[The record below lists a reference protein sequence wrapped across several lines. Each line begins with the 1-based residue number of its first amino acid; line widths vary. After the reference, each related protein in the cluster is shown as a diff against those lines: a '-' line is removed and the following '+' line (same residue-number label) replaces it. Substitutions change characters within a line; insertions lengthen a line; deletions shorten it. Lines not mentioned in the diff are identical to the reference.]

1 MATKK
6 KPSPALPPTPQISEA
21 EQRQRAIA
29 LAERQIKITRRLIAA
44 KKSYNDLI
52 EFTKFTMPDPEDLD
66 DPQLSRYKPA
76 RHHEII
82 AAALQEVE
90 AGRILRL
97 AISVFPQSGKS
108 ELASRRFPSWYIGRN
123 PEKNLMFG
131 TYSQDFAEK
140 FGFQVR
146 GIIDKPNYRQVFP
159 KVSLAE
165 GSKSRAQ
172 MTVNEYGGSLL
183 FLGRGGMGS
192 GNPASLFVIDDPI
205 KDAKEAQ
212 SMTIRDDVWDWYTH
226 VVEARCNVF
235 SAQIIIQ
242 TRWSE
247 DDLIGR
253 LTDKNNP
260 HYHPLVAAQWKVI
273 NIPAVITDDELAT
286 IMGKNVGDALWPERF
301 PLETL
306 AVKQAL
312 DPVAYSALYMG
323 RPTPPEGVFFKE
335 KEIFTYD
342 PDQAPKNFRPYMTG
356 DMALGTS
363 KQNDHTC
370 VGKWMLDEH
379 DNLYLSPDL
388 FWDRKK
394 ADASV
399 EKILDMMSDFKPMD
413 TWWEKGQIDK
423 AVGPF
428 FMKSAIE
435 RKVYNS
441 ITALPVAGD
450 KGFRASAIRGR
461 MRVGKVFFPRFA
473 PWWPKA
479 KDQLLK
485 FTGSGDD
492 MEDDFVDMCSLI
504 GQALGKQVKVDSGT
518 DTNVVKFPKVGTLGW
533 IKHAHKQ
540 EERERKKLERGG
552 F

>member
-1 MATKK
+1 MAKK
-6 KPSPALPPTPQISEA
+6 KLPPPAPPAAPARVLDRAQELA
-21 EQRQRAIA
+21 RQEH
-29 LAERQIKITRRLIAA
+29 LAKVTRRLIAA
-44 KKSYNDLI
+44 KKSRDDLI
-52 EFTKFTMPDPEDLD
+52 EFTKFTMPDPEDID
-66 DPQLSRYKPA
+66 DPRFSRYKPA

-97 AISVFPQSGKS
+97 AISMFPQSGKS
-108 ELASRRFPSWYIGRN
+108 ELSSRRFPAWYIGRN
-123 PEKNLMFG
+123 PEKHLMFG

-140 FGFQVR
+140 FGYQVR
-146 GIIDKPNYRQVFP
+146 GIIDKPNYLQVFP
-159 KVSLAE
+159 KVSLAD

-226 VVEARCNVF
+226 VVESRCNVF
-235 SAQIIIQ
+235 SAQVVIM

-253 LTDKNNP
+253 LTDPNNP

-273 NIPAVITDDELAT
+273 NIPAVINDEELAT
-286 IMGKNVGDALWPERF
+286 IMGMKVGDALWPERF

-323 RPTPPEGVFFKE
+323 RPTPPEGVFFKD

-342 PDQAPKNFRPYMTG
+342 AAQMPKTFRPYITG
-356 DMALGTS
+356 DLALGEKKS
-363 KQNDHTC
+363 NDKSC
-370 VGKWMLDEH
+370 VGKWLLDEH
-379 DNLYLSPDL
+379 DNLYLHPEL
-388 FWDRKK
+388 YWDRKK
-394 ADASV
+394 ADESV
-399 EKILDMMSDFKPMD
+399 EKIIDFMLEFKPMD

-428 FMKSAIE
+428 LMKSAMD
-435 RKVYNS
+435 RKCYHS
-441 ITALPVAGD
+441 ITALPVSGD
-450 KGFRASAIRGR
+450 KGYRASSIRGR
-461 MRVGKVFFPRFA
+461 MRAGKVFFPRFA
-473 PWWPKA
+473 PWWPAA
-479 KDQLLK
+479 KEQLLK
-485 FTGSGDD
+485 FTGSGEDS
-492 MEDDFVDMCSLI
+492 EDDFVDMCSLI
-504 GQALGKQVKVDSGT
+504 GQALGSQIRADKPVG
-518 DTNVVKFPKVGTLGW
+518 NVIAMPAVGTLGW
-533 IKHAHKQ
+533 IKWAHRAEQRDEK
-540 EERERKKLERGG
+540 RRKAQGD

>member
-1 MATKK
+1 VAK
-6 KPSPALPPTPQISEA
+6 KPVAPKVVAAPAGPTPA
-21 EQRQRAIA
+21 EQLAA
-29 LAERQIKITRRLIAA
+29 AERQEKIIRRLIAA
-44 KKSYNDLI
+44 KKSHADLL

-108 ELASRRFPSWYIGRN
+108 ELASRRFPAWYMGRN

-131 TYSQDFAEK
+131 TYSQDFGEK
-140 FGFQVR
+140 FGAQVR
-146 GIIDKPNYRQVFP
+146 SIIDRPNYRQVFP
-159 KVSLAE
+159 KVHLE
-165 GSKSRAQ
+165 DGSKSRSK
-172 MTVNEYGGSLL
+172 MTIAEYGGSLL
-183 FLGRGGMGS
+183 VLGRGGMGS

-212 SMTIRDDVWDWYTH
+212 SATIRDDVWDWYTH

-242 TRWSE
+242 TRWHE

-253 LTDKNNP
+253 LTDPNNP

-273 NIPAVITDDELAT
+273 NIPAIIQDEELAT
-286 IMGKNVGDALWPERF
+286 IMGKSVGDPLWPERF

-312 DPVAYSALYMG
+312 DPVAFSALYMG
-323 RPTPPEGVFFKE
+323 KPTPPDGVFFKADDLL
-335 KEIFTYD
+335 TYG
-342 PDQAPKNFRPYMTG
+342 PDEMPKVYRPYMSG
-356 DMALGTS
+356 DLALGTS
-363 KQNDHTC
+363 KQNDHSC
-370 VGKWMLDEH
+370 VGKWMLDEN
-379 DNLYLSPDL
+379 DNLYLHPNL
-388 FWDRKK
+388 YWDRKK
-394 ADASV
+394 ADESV
-399 EKILDMMSDFKPMD
+399 EKIIDMMLDFQPMD

-428 FMKSAIE
+428 FYKRASE
-435 RKVYNS
+435 RQCYHS

-450 KGFRASAIRGR
+450 KGFRASAARGR
-461 MRVGKVFFPRFA
+461 MRMGKLLFPRHA
-473 PWWPKA
+473 PWWPRA

-492 MEDDFVDMCSLI
+492 MEDDFVDMVSII
-504 GQALGKQVKVDSGT
+504 GQALGKQMKMHAPAP
-518 DTNVVKFPKVGTLGW
+518 NVIDFPKTGTMAW
-533 IKHAHKQ
+533 IKQADRM
-540 EERERKKLERGG
+540 ERRERERLAKRRG